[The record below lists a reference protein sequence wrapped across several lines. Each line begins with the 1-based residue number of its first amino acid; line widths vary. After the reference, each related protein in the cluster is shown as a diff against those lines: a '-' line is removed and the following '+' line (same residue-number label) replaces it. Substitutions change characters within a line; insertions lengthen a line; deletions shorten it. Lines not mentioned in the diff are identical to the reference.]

1 MPKRSANATVR
12 LAGQDFWYSW
22 LATLSCSPPTGRSTA
37 LDSGLVN

>member
-22 LATLSCSPPTGRSTA
+22 HRHIVLFSSHQEIHPPSIPA
-37 LDSGLVN
+37 W